1 MPKNPGSPGRGTL
14 QPTGRKQTQNL
25 SSAPRARQTGT
36 GISIKHSLPPAGS
49 QTEGKPFL
57 RYLSRLDSREGGLRF
72 FRSPS
77 PHFAPISGA
86 PGSTREASKRH
97 VKVVALSGPVS
108 QSRLQAS
115 LRPTKC
121 GCLSLIP
128 PLPPPEA
135 PKLAD
140 ATKGQAAA
148 AQEAKKQAPWVD
160 NKKSMCP
167 CVKSKHS
174 NSPLVFSTNIK
185 CKLRKSCCHQR
196 FFKSFFS
203 VTLA

>member
-14 QPTGRKQTQNL
+14 QPTGCKQTQNL

-97 VKVVALSGPVS
+97 VKVVALSGYP
-108 QSRLQAS
+108 SRGCKPLSAPRNAGACRSPPPSPLPRPQS
-115 LRPTKC
+115 LRMRQRRRQRQHRKPKNKPHGSTTK
-121 GCLSLIP
+121 SL
-128 PLPPPEA
+128 
-135 PKLAD
+135 
-140 ATKGQAAA
+140 
-148 AQEAKKQAPWVD
+148 
-160 NKKSMCP
+160 
-167 CVKSKHS
+167 CVR
-174 NSPLVFSTNIK
+174 V
-185 CKLRKSCCHQR
+185 
-196 FFKSFFS
+196 
-203 VTLA
+203 